1 MAQLVIKSVHGG
13 VNDGEFARFVNDPNG
28 PIKRDLRRRANNVQQ
43 YQLRRVPRRTGRLA
57 ATSRKNEGNNGWRP
71 YVDVIMGRQGQ
82 TDYLGYIL
90 YGTPAHVI
98 RARADRPNAALRFMS
113 GGAVRFAR
121 EVRHPGT
128 RANNFVRDSITQAA
142 R

>member
-1 MAQLVIKSVHGG
+1 MARVVIKSAHGS
-13 VNDGEFARFVNDPNG
+13 VNDGEFSVFVNEANG
-28 PIKRDLRRRANNVQQ
+28 PIRRDIRRRANNVQQ

-57 ATSRKNEGNNGWRP
+57 ATSRKNEGSNGLRP
-71 YVDVIMGRQGQ
+71 FVEVLMGKQGQ

-90 YGTPAHVI
+90 FGTPAHVI
-98 RARADRPNAALRFMS
+98 RARPDRPNAALRFMS

-128 RANNFVRDSITQAA
+128 RPNNFVRDSIVQAA

>member
-1 MAQLVIKSVHGG
+1 MARIVIKSAHGG
-13 VNDGEFARFVNDPNG
+13 VNDGEFAVFVNDSNG
-28 PIKRDLRRRANNVQQ
+28 PIRRDIRRRANNVQQ

-57 ATSRKNEGNNGWRP
+57 ATSRKNEGSNGLRP
-71 YVDVIMGRQGQ
+71 FVEVLMGKQGQ